1 MLSGN
6 SDALEFVDDY
16 FQLNYSSF
24 LQKYFPGKR
33 RDEINRKMTNTK
45 LQRLLGELSETQLE
59 IVKDDRPGSI
69 VVMAG
74 PGSGKTRVLVHKLAY
89 LLLEEDVKHEQLLM
103 LTFSR
108 AAASEFRRRL
118 WDLIGTAAG
127 YVEIKTF
134 HSYCFDLLGLQGS
147 LEKSSSVIIDAVG
160 KIDNGEVE
168 INRITKTVLV
178 IDEAQD
184 MTEDEFALVE
194 ALIRKNEDLKV
205 VAVGDDDQNIY
216 SFRRSNSRY
225 MRKLVDEYGARMHD
239 LLVNFRRK
247 SVWLSLRIVFGK
259 LYLKG

>member
-1 MLSGN
+1 MQYKQDDYHKLELFYANKIQQINIVGEYVRKMLSGN

-16 FQLNYSSF
+16 FRLNYSSF

-108 AAASEFRRRL
+108 AAASEFRQRL
-118 WDLIGTAAG
+118 QDLIGTAAG
-127 YVEIKTF
+127 FCNAIYLYFPIVYF
-134 HSYCFDLLGLQGS
+134 LHSIGNYGRRFFQRTLQSQQIETIRMESLDLDITGS
-147 LEKSSSVIIDAVG
+147 SPYQIL
-160 KIDNGEVE
+160 
-168 INRITKTVLV
+168 
-178 IDEAQD
+178 
-184 MTEDEFALVE
+184 
-194 ALIRKNEDLKV
+194 
-205 VAVGDDDQNIY
+205 
-216 SFRRSNSRY
+216 
-225 MRKLVDEYGARMHD
+225 
-239 LLVNFRRK
+239 
-247 SVWLSLRIVFGK
+247 
-259 LYLKG
+259 